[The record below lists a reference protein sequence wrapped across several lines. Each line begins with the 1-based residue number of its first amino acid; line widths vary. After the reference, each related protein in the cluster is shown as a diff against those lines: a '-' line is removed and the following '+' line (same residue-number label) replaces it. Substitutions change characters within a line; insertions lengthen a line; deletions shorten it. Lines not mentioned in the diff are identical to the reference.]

1 MTDETPD
8 VPEFDFDAEFAK
20 AFGPKKPV
28 RSVIVAGIAQA
39 RALADLLPAH
49 DVKRPRRGR
58 QGHRHRPRRPRPG
71 DGGGE
76 QDVQTLS
83 AAVPQAEFVLF
94 TVGEES
100 IEGQTWTGGTRGE
113 DPRPG
118 LLLSVWPDLVQ
129 DLVLGKA
136 DPAEHAVGPRSPARA
151 RSGSGGAAATTTPP
165 DPPRPHPPSPRCGL
179 GVGR

>member
-1 MTDETPD
+1 MSETPD
-8 VPEFDFDAEFAK
+8 LPEFDFDAEFAK

-28 RSVIVAGIAQA
+28 RSVIVAGTTSA

-49 DVKRPRRGR
+49 DVHAHVVPVKGVGTVLLTHDPAT
-58 QGHRHRPRRPRPG
+58 
-71 DGGGE
+71 GE

-100 IEGQTWTGGTRGE
+100 IEGQSWAGGARGD

-129 DLVLGKA
+129 DLVLGKT
-136 DPAEHAVGPRSPARA
+136 DPAEHAVSAEEPRRGAFWKRLRGRDDDPA
-151 RSGSGGAAATTTPP
+151 
-165 DPPRPHPPSPRCGL
+165 
-179 GVGR
+179 

>member
-49 DVKRPRRGR
+49 DVHAHVVAVKGI
-58 QGHRHRPRRPRPG
+58 GTVLVTHDPG
-71 DGGGE
+71 TGE

-83 AAVPQAEFVLF
+83 TAVPQAEFVLF

-100 IEGQTWTGGTRGE
+100 IEGQTWTGGTRGD
-113 DPRPG
+113 DPKPG

-136 DPAEHAVGPRSPARA
+136 DPAEHAVPDEEPRKGAFWKRRRGRDDDPA
-151 RSGSGGAAATTTPP
+151 
-165 DPPRPHPPSPRCGL
+165 
-179 GVGR
+179 

>member
-49 DVKRPRRGR
+49 DVNAHVVAVKGIGTVLVAHDPAT
-58 QGHRHRPRRPRPG
+58 
-71 DGGGE
+71 GE
-76 QDVQTLS
+76 QDVQTTVRRRP
-83 AAVPQAEFVLF
+83 AGRVRPF

-151 RSGSGGAAATTTPP
+151 RSGSG
-165 DPPRPHPPSPRCGL
+165 
-179 GVGR
+179 

>member
-1 MTDETPD
+1 MTDETPDESD

-49 DVKRPRRGR
+49 DVNAHVVAVKGIGTVLVAHDPAT
-58 QGHRHRPRRPRPG
+58 
-71 DGGGE
+71 GE

-113 DPRPG
+113 DPKPG

-136 DPAEHAVGPRSPARA
+136 DPAEHAVGPEEPRKGAFWKRLRGRDDDPA
-151 RSGSGGAAATTTPP
+151 
-165 DPPRPHPPSPRCGL
+165 
-179 GVGR
+179 